1 MSVPFYFKLKQP
13 WRGIFAVLFTAA
25 LGAIF
30 YYVGTQ
36 KLWWEEAVKPISYVM
51 LPNYLLVLFCW
62 MFIYSNYFH
71 FWPFG
76 KLSQPA
82 QGIASTLTI
91 IVLSGANFYI
101 LNNMAHWGAHLFYI
115 SSAWLFWIFMLGA
128 WTDDPLVKQYQDK
141 QPLCGIS
148 AYVITLG
155 MALLTW
161 WFTPATFLGNASG
174 FPFTWFLAAVVIA
187 FCLQMW
193 PIQIG
198 LPWRAFGIAGWF
210 VVLSFIIIWLHKAA
224 GMDPFAATFPVPSGT
239 DAATGYPIFQAN
251 KAGTFDIVLLLSILT
266 PVALFQMWPFHKL
279 SPLMKGS
286 MWIVL
291 GSAIGIVAYWI
302 ITRISLDPLVIS
314 KVVTWGFCLFV
325 GMFVY
330 YSVFWGAMAPEP
342 GAELERVQQAAPQ
355 AARAKAG
362 AA

>member
-1 MSVPFYFKLKQP
+1 MSIPFYFKLKQP

-36 KLWWEEAVKPISYVM
+36 KLWWEESVKPISYVM

-62 MFIYSNYFH
+62 MFVYSNYFH
-71 FWPFG
+71 FWPWG

-91 IVLSGANFYI
+91 IVVSGISFYI
-101 LNNMAHWGAHLFYI
+101 LNNMAHWGAYLFYI

-148 AYVITLG
+148 ALVITLG

-174 FPFTWFLAAVVIA
+174 FPFTWFIAATLIA

-198 LPWRAFGIAGWF
+198 LPWRAFGTAGWF

-279 SPLMKGS
+279 SPLTKGS

-302 ITRISLDPLVIS
+302 ITRISLDPVVIS
-314 KVVTWGFCLFV
+314 KVITWGFCLFV

-330 YSVFWGAMAPEP
+330 YSVFWGAMAPVP
-342 GAELERVQQAAPQ
+342 GSELAPPVKEAGLEAAP
-355 AARAKAG
+355 AAAAK
-362 AA
+362 